1 MGDIR
6 MLSRIPKLRTS
17 VPLALAVFVVGA
29 GIGAAL
35 IVLADNSPHKQI
47 VVQRL
52 VTDAPTSLS
61 ESSTTTSTST
71 VTVRLSSHLPV
82 PVQATR
88 APHQKPRVK
97 SILPPGAASSFSA
110 MAAGLHGQVG
120 LAVAPLGAGTVH
132 VFGSV
137 RIAHAWSTSKVPVL
151 VTLLHDY
158 EGSGQR
164 LSPSENDDA
173 TLALEQS
180 DNAAIEALFGVL
192 EQIHGGLVPASAA
205 VQARLRAA
213 GDETTIINT
222 APNGEGFTTYGQ
234 SEWSLPGEV
243 TFYRALAR
251 GCLLGQADTSY
262 VLGLMRNVVSYQRW
276 GAGSAGYPPEV
287 SLAFKGGWGPDSAGN
302 YQVRQTAIVG
312 SGGRGYVM
320 AMIAL
325 PASGSFDDG
334 TQMLTA
340 LATWARQNLDPD
352 APRPSAGCRPTT

>member
-1 MGDIR
+1 
-6 MLSRIPKLRTS
+6 
-17 VPLALAVFVVGA
+17 
-29 GIGAAL
+29 
-35 IVLADNSPHKQI
+35 
-47 VVQRL
+47 
-52 VTDAPTSLS
+52 
-61 ESSTTTSTST
+61 
-71 VTVRLSSHLPV
+71 
-82 PVQATR
+82 
-88 APHQKPRVK
+88 
-97 SILPPGAASSFSA
+97 

-213 GDETTIINT
+213 GDETTTINT
-222 APNGEGFTTYGQ
+222 APNDEGFTTYGQ

-251 GCLLGQADTSY
+251 GCLL
-262 VLGLMRNVVSYQRW
+262 
-276 GAGSAGYPPEV
+276 E
-287 SLAFKGGWGPDSAGN
+287 
-302 YQVRQTAIVG
+302 
-312 SGGRGYVM
+312 SGGHQLRARVD
-320 AMIAL
+320 AQRRLL
-325 PASGSFDDG
+325 PALGRRLG
-334 TQMLTA
+334 RLPARRVTRVQGRLG
-340 LATWARQNLDPD
+340 ARQRRQLSGPADGD
-352 APRPSAGCRPTT
+352 RGLRWPRLRDGDDRACPPAGHSTMGPRC